1 MDFEGIAATREL
13 WNLVKMLL
21 HVVLNSKVCSLRQ
34 LHVAASNS
42 LWL

>member
-1 MDFEGIAATREL
+1 MDFDEIAATREL

-21 HVVLNSKVCSLRQ
+21 HVVLNSKFSSLRQ
-34 LHVAASNS
+34 LHVAASNT